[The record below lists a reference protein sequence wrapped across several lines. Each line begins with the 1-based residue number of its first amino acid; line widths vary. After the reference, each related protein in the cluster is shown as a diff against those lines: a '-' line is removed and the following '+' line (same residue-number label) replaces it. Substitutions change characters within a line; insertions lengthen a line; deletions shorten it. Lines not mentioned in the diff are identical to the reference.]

1 MQFFRLTI
9 VTKIER
15 NLALSQLRDC
25 VSGHSGW
32 IVDHT
37 LFSNMAA
44 TLNVEL
50 PVASVVDFKTAL
62 ERAGFSVKVD
72 GAYPTGETGDIR
84 GNLSITFIHNDPDL
98 KQTVPAFG

>member
-1 MQFFRLTI
+1 MQFFRLSI

-15 NLALSQLRDC
+15 NTALSQVRDY
-25 VSGHSGW
+25 VSEQGGW
-32 IVDHT
+32 SVDHT

-50 PVASVVDFKTAL
+50 PMVSLADFITSLEQAGYSPKT
-62 ERAGFSVKVD
+62 ETPPPAGD
-72 GAYPTGETGDIR
+72 GGDIR
-84 GNLSITFIHNDPDL
+84 VSISLTFIHNDPDL